1 LKKVLI
7 FTCYRQPYS
16 TIRMTRII
24 FILLAFTLFNYSCK
38 TDTTSQTN
46 YSAKDSILKKY
57 ISMVD
62 TLPYYDTS
70 TIEFKLLKA
79 YSSNDT
85 NTLKKLVGHLENM
98 NTKLD
103 WQINLDS
110 CVKQQAFKDIS
121 SEEKYRF
128 NYSSAFCPYTTS
140 TTIIKYKDSTVLNTI
155 VYQYAWDTLPCKIID
170 QSTITI
176 DSLSWDKFQESLEV
190 ADFWGLKPDNGKHGV
205 DGSTLEVYGFKKGT
219 NSDWNPDQSSFI
231 SRWSPAY
238 NSILNSF
245 ILLLKY
251 SKTKKGCMWAS

>member
-1 LKKVLI
+1 
-7 FTCYRQPYS
+7 
-16 TIRMTRII
+16 MTRII
-24 FILLAFTLFNYSCK
+24 FILLAFALLNNSCK
-38 TDTTSQTN
+38 TDSSNQTN
-46 YSAKDSILKKY
+46 IASKDSVLKKY

-79 YSSNDT
+79 YSLNDT
-85 NTLKKLVGHLENM
+85 NTLTKLVGHLENI
-98 NTKLD
+98 NTKLG

-110 CVKQQAFKDIS
+110 CVKQQDFKDINA
-121 SEEKYRF
+121 EEKYRF

-140 TTIIKYKDSTVLNTI
+140 TTIIKYKGSTVLNTI

-170 QSTITI
+170 QSTISI
-176 DSLSWDKFQESLEV
+176 DSLSWVKFQESLEV

-219 NSDWNPDQSSFI
+219 NPEWSPDKSSFI
-231 SRWSPAY
+231 ERWSPAY

-245 ILLLKY
+245 ILLLKF

>member
-1 LKKVLI
+1 
-7 FTCYRQPYS
+7 
-16 TIRMTRII
+16 MTRII
-24 FILLAFTLFNYSCK
+24 FILLAFTFFNYSCK
-38 TDTTSQTN
+38 TDTSRQTN
-46 YSAKDSILKKY
+46 YSTKDSILKKY
-57 ISMVD
+57 ILMVD

-85 NTLKKLVGHLENM
+85 NTLKKLLGYLENM

-110 CVKQQAFKDIS
+110 CVKQQAFKDIA

-128 NYSSAFCPYTTS
+128 TYSSAFCPYKTS

-170 QSTITI
+170 QSTISI

-219 NSDWNPDQSSFI
+219 NSEWDPDKSSFI

-238 NSILNSF
+238 NSILSSF
-245 ILLLKY
+245 VLLLKY

>member
-1 LKKVLI
+1 
-7 FTCYRQPYS
+7 
-16 TIRMTRII
+16 
-24 FILLAFTLFNYSCK
+24 
-38 TDTTSQTN
+38 
-46 YSAKDSILKKY
+46 
-57 ISMVD
+57 MVD

-70 TIEFKLLKA
+70 TNEFKLLKA

-85 NTLKKLVGHLENM
+85 NTLKKLVGQVEYM

-110 CVKQQAFKDIS
+110 CVKQQAFKDIR

-128 NYSSAFCPYTTS
+128 TFSSAFCPYKTS

-170 QSTITI
+170 QSTIRI
-176 DSLSWDKFQESLEV
+176 DSLSWYKFQQSLEI
-190 ADFWGLKPDNGKHGV
+190 ADFWGLKPDNGKQGV

-219 NSDWNPDQSSFI
+219 NSKWNPDKSCYI

-245 ILLLKY
+245 VLLLKY

>member
-1 LKKVLI
+1 
-7 FTCYRQPYS
+7 
-16 TIRMTRII
+16 
-24 FILLAFTLFNYSCK
+24 
-38 TDTTSQTN
+38 
-46 YSAKDSILKKY
+46 
-57 ISMVD
+57 MVD

-70 TIEFKLLKA
+70 TNEFKLLKA

-85 NTLKKLVGHLENM
+85 NTLKKLVGQIEYM

-110 CVKQQAFKDIS
+110 CVKQQAFKDIR

-128 NYSSAFCPYTTS
+128 TFSSAFCPYKTS

-170 QSTITI
+170 QSTVRI
-176 DSLSWDKFQESLEV
+176 DSLNWYKFQQSLEI
-190 ADFWGLKPDNGKHGV
+190 ADFWGLKPDNGNYGD

-219 NSDWNPDQSSFI
+219 NSEWNPDKSCFI
-231 SRWSPAY
+231 SRWSPEY

-245 ILLLKY
+245 VLLLKY